1 MSRYSREDI
10 VRMVREE
17 GVEFIRM
24 QFTDIFGQMKNVAI
38 TASQIEKAV
47 NNQIMIDGS
56 SIEGFVRIQESDQYL
71 RPDLDSYTILPWRPQ
86 TGKVARLICDVY
98 NPDGTPFVGDPRGTL
113 KRALKRAED
122 MGYSFNVGPECEF
135 FLFQTDE
142 KGRPTTETA
151 DEAGYFDLGP
161 LDHGEST
168 RREIC
173 MTLEQM
179 GFEIE
184 ASHHEVAAGQHE
196 VDFKYADALT
206 AADNI
211 MTFKFAVK
219 TLAQKN
225 GLHATFMPKPVFG
238 INGSGM
244 HTNMSL
250 FKDGKNVFAD
260 PTVPR
265 GLSKEAYAFIAGLLA
280 HVRAMTAIT
289 NPLVN
294 SYKRLMDGYEAPQ
307 TVSWGYGSRSP
318 LIRIPAAVGDY
329 CRMELRSP
337 DPACNPYLTFALIL
351 AAGLEGIEKKLPLMN
366 PLGEAPAKLQKLP
379 MTLREALGEMEK
391 DTLVA
396 EVLGEKTAQK
406 YIQLKS
412 WEWRQ
417 YIGMVHE
424 WEIDRYFSTF

>member
-1 MSRYSREDI
+1 MKDNEN
-10 VRMVREE
+10 V
-17 GVEFIRM
+17 
-24 QFTDIFGQMKNVAI
+24 FTSDFG
-38 TASQIEKAV
+38 
-47 NNQIMIDGS
+47 G
-56 SIEGFVRIQESDQYL
+56 L
-71 RPDLDSYTILPWRPQ
+71 
-86 TGKVARLICDVY
+86 
-98 NPDGTPFVGDPRGTL
+98 
-113 KRALKRAED
+113 
-122 MGYSFNVGPECEF
+122 
-135 FLFQTDE
+135 TDE
-142 KGRPTTETA
+142 ARW
-151 DEAGYFDLGP
+151 F
-161 LDHGEST
+161 
-168 RREIC
+168 
-173 MTLEQM
+173 
-179 GFEIE
+179 
-184 ASHHEVAAGQHE
+184 AAG
-196 VDFKYADALT
+196 V
-206 AADNI
+206 
-211 MTFKFAVK
+211 
-219 TLAQKN
+219 
-225 GLHATFMPKPVFG
+225 
-238 INGSGM
+238 
-244 HTNMSL
+244 
-250 FKDGKNVFAD
+250 
-260 PTVPR
+260 
-265 GLSKEAYAFIAGLLA
+265 LA
-280 HVRAMTAIT
+280 HIRGISAVS

-379 MTLREALGEMEK
+379 MTLREALREMEK

>member
-1 MSRYSREDI
+1 MNLGKKTLDAVSYIEENDI
-10 VRMVREE
+10 K
-17 GVEFIRM
+17 FIRM
-24 QFTDIFGQMKNVAI
+24 QFCDIYGQSKNIAI
-38 TASQIEKAV
+38 SNEQIERAILYGV
-47 NNQIMIDGS
+47 PFDANSVAGYLDADH
-56 SIEGFVRIQESDQYL
+56 SDL
-71 RPDLDSYTILPWRPQ
+71 ILHPDLSTLQILPWRPQ
-86 TGKVARLICDVY
+86 QGKVARILCDVKY
-98 NPDGTPFVGDPRGTL
+98 PDGTNFEGDSRYIL
-113 KRALKRAED
+113 KEQMKKAEKL
-122 MGYSFNVGPECEF
+122 GYRFNVGAECEF
-135 FLFQTDE
+135 FLFCLGE
-142 KGRPTTETA
+142 NGEPTREPV
-151 DEAGYFDLGP
+151 DSAGYFDLAP
-161 LDHGEST
+161 FDRGENT
-168 RREIC
+168 RREIIL
-173 MTLEQM
+173 TLEEM

-184 ASHHEVAAGQHE
+184 SSHHESARGQHE
-196 VDFKYADALT
+196 IDFKYSGALES
-206 AADNI
+206 ADNI
-211 MTFKFAVK
+211 MTFKTVVK
-219 TLAQKN
+219 TIAQRN
-225 GLHATFMPKPVFG
+225 GLHATFMPKPLNG
-238 INGSGM
+238 QPGSGM
-244 HTNMSL
+244 HINMSL
-250 FKDGKNVFAD
+250 MKDNENVFTSD
-260 PTVPR
+260 FG
-265 GLSKEAYAFIAGLLA
+265 GLTDEARWFAAGVLA
-280 HVRAMTAIT
+280 HIRGISAVS